1 MTLSVLTVVGL
12 VVGAV
17 SGAVSLCW
25 IIFQWGRGSVSSAG
39 VYKPDPSITGTLQ
52 TLADTQKQITD
63 QIYLI
68 AQVVRDLA
76 TSLRTAEQLA
86 AMRHEVVARE
96 LAAVRQ
102 SLDVMSHQ
110 QQR

>member
-1 MTLSVLTVVGL
+1 MTLSVLSTIGL

-17 SGAVSLCW
+17 SGVVSLCW
-25 IIFQWGRGSVSSAG
+25 IIFQWGRGSVSPAVSKA
-39 VYKPDPSITGTLQ
+39 DPSVAATLQ
-52 TLADTQKQITD
+52 SLADTQKQITD

-102 SLDVMSHQ
+102 SLDVMN
-110 QQR
+110 QR

>member
-1 MTLSVLTVVGL
+1 MPLSNLSVIGL

-17 SGAVSLCW
+17 SGVVSLCW
-25 IIFQWGRGSVSSAG
+25 IIFQWGRGSVSPG